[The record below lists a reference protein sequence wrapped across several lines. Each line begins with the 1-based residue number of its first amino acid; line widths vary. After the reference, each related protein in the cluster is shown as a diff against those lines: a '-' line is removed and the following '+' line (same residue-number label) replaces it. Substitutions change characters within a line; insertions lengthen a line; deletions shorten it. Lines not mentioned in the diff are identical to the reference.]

1 MDWKETV
8 TIQWEAYKGDSGGRI
23 TRPILTVPYTQTF
36 EDKIKASG
44 GYLSCRYEKGISD
57 KSVLSVQAYYDRS
70 DYDLLY
76 LNTAVDTL
84 DLELNHLVQIG
95 SRHEIVWGLGT
106 RFIEDHLEAL
116 TPVFQMVDERYSERL
131 FSGFVQDEI
140 AFYENRLSVIV
151 GSKFEHNE
159 QTGFEFQPNLRVSWS
174 GEESYSLW
182 AAVSRAVRTPSRVES
197 DIMLTTS
204 TIPEGAFLPYYPG
217 AGFVK
222 IFGENS
228 LDFEE
233 LLALE
238 MGVRASPRDNLSV
251 DLAVFYNIYD
261 NLRGGILEEPFLDM
275 SDGYPVMVAPAVI
288 GNVLEGES
296 YGLELVADW
305 FISEHWKIKGA
316 YTYLEVGLDA
326 KNSRVNLEQMA
337 VDEGSSPRHQ
347 VSLQSMLNLPGGL
360 TFDVWGRFVDG
371 LVFEEVHSCLTA
383 DIRLGWQVSGNLELS
398 ITGQN
403 VLGTSHIEFLPQF
416 LDTVP
421 TKVEKG
427 VYGKATWTF

>member
-1 MDWKETV
+1 
-8 TIQWEAYKGDSGGRI
+8 
-23 TRPILTVPYTQTF
+23 
-36 EDKIKASG
+36 
-44 GYLSCRYEKGISD
+44 
-57 KSVLSVQAYYDRS
+57 
-70 DYDLLY
+70 
-76 LNTAVDTL
+76 
-84 DLELNHLVQIG
+84 
-95 SRHEIVWGLGT
+95 
-106 RFIEDHLEAL
+106 
-116 TPVFQMVDERYSERL
+116 
-131 FSGFVQDEI
+131 
-140 AFYENRLSVIV
+140 
-151 GSKFEHNE
+151 
-159 QTGFEFQPNLRVSWS
+159 
-174 GEESYSLW
+174 
-182 AAVSRAVRTPSRVES
+182 
-197 DIMLTTS
+197 MLTTS

-383 DIRLGWQVSGNLELS
+383 DIRLGWQVNGNLELS